1 MKTIETKDAV
11 GRVLA
16 HDMTQIIPGEFKG
29 EPFKKGHVVTQED
42 IPVLLSMGK
51 EHIYIL
57 EDGDENLVHE
67 NDAAT
72 FLYSIVADE
81 NMQASEISA
90 GKINANAKVQG
101 ILRVDKQRLFELN
114 SLSDVTVSVRHDY
127 SLVREGDLLFSTRV
141 TPLFV
146 DKTVLDDAAEIAS
159 GAPVVCI
166 EPILKRKIGV
176 VTTGREVYDGLIKDG
191 FLPILTEKISELGAE
206 LIGQTLVPDEPE
218 LTTKAIEGFIEKGA
232 DVVLVTGGMSVDP
245 DDLTP
250 LAIKNTG
257 AEIITYG
264 SPMFPGAMMM
274 LAYIG
279 VDLGAESRYIAIMG
293 IPGGMLHSK
302 RTAFDV
308 VFPRVL
314 TGRTVSREE
323 INRAGNG
330 GLCLN
335 CKTCIFPNCGFGV
348 E

>member
-16 HDMTQIIPGEFKG
+16 HDMTRIIPGEFKG
-29 EPFKKGHVVTQED
+29 EPFKRGHVVASED

-51 EHIYIL
+51 EHIYVL
-57 EDGDENLVHE
+57 EDGDDNLVHE

-72 FLYSIVADE
+72 FLYGIVADE

-90 GKINANAKVQG
+90 GKINANAKVSG

-114 SLSDVTVSVRHDY
+114 SLNDVTVSVRHDY
-127 SLVREGDLLFSTRV
+127 SLVREDDLLFSTRV

-159 GAPVVCI
+159 DAPVVRI

-218 LTTKAIEGFIEKGA
+218 LTTKAIEDFVAKGA

-279 VDLGAESRYIAIMG
+279 VDSGAESRDIAIMG

-314 TGRTVSREE
+314 TGHKVRRDE
-323 INRAGNG
+323 INRAGHG